1 MDGTVDIFYRA
12 AGRAVSMPWVDPERH
27 FLTIPSIDV
36 PYPANAQSSMFSA
49 RMNICVAQLFVDLD
63 GAPIEPVL
71 EATPKPDIVVET
83 SKGRYHAY
91 WVVKDVPLD
100 KFKLYQRT
108 LIEKFD
114 ADPACTDIPRTMRL
128 PGFFHQKRDPFF
140 VRIISID
147 EALGGYA

>member
-1 MDGTVDIFYRA
+1 
-12 AGRAVSMPWVDPERH
+12 
-27 FLTIPSIDV
+27 
-36 PYPANAQSSMFSA
+36 MFSA

-114 ADPACTDIPRTMRL
+114 ADPACTDLPRTMRL